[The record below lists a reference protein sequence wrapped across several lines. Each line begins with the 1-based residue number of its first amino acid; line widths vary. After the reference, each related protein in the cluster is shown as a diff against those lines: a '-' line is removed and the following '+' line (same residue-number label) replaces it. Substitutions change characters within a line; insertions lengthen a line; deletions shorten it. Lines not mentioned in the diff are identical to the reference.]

1 MERINNLRDKIDEI
15 DKQMAKL
22 FEQRMLL
29 VKEIANVKKELNY
42 PIYDQGRETFVLI
55 RNGAYIENKD
65 IRVMYFDMLTKQFE
79 LTKKMQEEIMHPS
92 K

>member
-29 VKEIANVKKELNY
+29 VKES
-42 PIYDQGRETFVLI
+42 DVLAI
-55 RNGAYIENKD
+55 VE
-65 IRVMYFDMLTKQFE
+65 
-79 LTKKMQEEIMHPS
+79 
-92 K
+92 